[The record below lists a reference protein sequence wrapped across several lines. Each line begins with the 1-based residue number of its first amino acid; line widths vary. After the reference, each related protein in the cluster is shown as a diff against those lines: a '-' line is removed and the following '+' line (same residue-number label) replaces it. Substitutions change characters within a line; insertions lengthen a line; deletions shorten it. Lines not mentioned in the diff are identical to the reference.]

1 MVQHKSCT
9 EPTFDPTWYGPVS
22 IVMAS
27 LETAAAC
34 ICASIPIFWRPLLD
48 SASGFLGQI
57 FVTKEVKVTSQN
69 RFELFGSSSSRQGF
83 RDLELHGATLSRQY
97 SQYTGDTPAADTWI
111 ARTWMDWA
119 VDDGPSPEVDKLDG
133 MPNMKTFDGWPYG
146 KD

>member
-9 EPTFDPTWYGPVS
+9 EPTFDPTWYGSVS

-34 ICASIPIFWRPLLD
+34 VCASIPIFWRPMLD

-69 RFELFGSSSSRQGF
+69 RFELFGSNCSRQGF
-83 RDLELHGATLSRQY
+83 RELEVPGATLSRE
-97 SQYTGDTPAADTWI
+97 YTGETSAADTWI

-119 VDDGPSPEVDKLDG
+119 VDNDRALVVDKLDG
-133 MPNMKTFDGWPYG
+133 MPNMKSFDEWPYG
-146 KD
+146 YGKD